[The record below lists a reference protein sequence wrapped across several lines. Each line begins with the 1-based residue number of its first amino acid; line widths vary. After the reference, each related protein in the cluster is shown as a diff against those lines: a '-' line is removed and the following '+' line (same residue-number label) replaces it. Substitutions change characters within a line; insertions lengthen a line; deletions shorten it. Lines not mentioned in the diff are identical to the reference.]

1 MGGGTPVATTAAT
14 AVGLVLAVA
23 GVAKLRDRRGVEP
36 FLRALGAAPGLR
48 SAGRRVLPGAELA
61 AGGWLLSG
69 VAPLAAAAVAAVL
82 AGGFAGVLLMA
93 TLRGVDEPC
102 RCFGVLDRSPSS
114 RVSLAR
120 ALLVVGGSV
129 TAVAAT
135 AAAAGAGGAAAGDL
149 WGARALGGL
158 LALCTVT
165 AFALL
170 SEVAAF
176 RVGVRRMRG
185 SESP

>member
-36 FLRALGAAPGLR
+36 FLRALGAGTGLQ
-48 SAGRRVLPGAELA
+48 SAGRRLLPAAELA

-69 VAPLAAAAVAAVL
+69 VAPLAAAALAVVL
-82 AGGFAGVLLMA
+82 AGGFAGTLLVA
-93 TLRGVDEPC
+93 TLRGVEEPC
-102 RCFGVLDRSPSS
+102 RCFGVLDHAPSP
-114 RVSLAR
+114 RLSLAR
-120 ALLVVGGSV
+120 ALLVVAGSL
-129 TAVAAT
+129 TALAAT
-135 AAAAGAGGAAAGDL
+135 AAAGGATGDP

-158 LALCTVT
+158 LALCSVT

-176 RVGVRRMRG
+176 RLGVRRMRG

>member
-14 AVGLVLAVA
+14 AVGLVLVVA
-23 GVAKLRDRRGVEP
+23 GAAKLRDRRGVEP
-36 FLRALGAAPGLR
+36 FLRALGAAGGLR
-48 SAGRRVLPGAELA
+48 SAGRRLLPGAELA
-61 AGGWLLSG
+61 AGGWLISG
-69 VAPLAAAAVAAVL
+69 VAPLAAAIVAAVL
-82 AGGFAGVLLMA
+82 ACGFAGVLLMA
-93 TLRGVDEPC
+93 TLRGIDEPC
-102 RCFGVLDRSPSS
+102 RCFGVLDRSPSP

-129 TAVAAT
+129 TALAAT
-135 AAAAGAGGAAAGDL
+135 AVGGAAVGDL
-149 WGARALGGL
+149 WEARALGGL